1 MGRIKTKLVKRSA
14 VQILNHQRGVFSD
27 DFQQNKKAIGGVAEI
42 PSKKMRNVITGYL
55 TRLVK
60 QRNQESSGRK

>member
-14 VQILNHQRGVFSD
+14 VQILKHHGDAFSE
-27 DFQQNKKAIGGVAEI
+27 DFQHNKKAIADVAEI

>member
-14 VQILNHQRGVFSD
+14 VQILKHQGVVFSN
-27 DFQQNKKAIGGVAEI
+27 DFQQNKKAIGSVAEI

-60 QRNQESSGRK
+60 QQKQGGK

>member
-14 VQILNHQRGVFSD
+14 IQLLKHHGGAFD
-27 DFQQNKKAIGGVAEI
+27 EDFQQNKKAIAGVAEI

-60 QRNQESSGRK
+60 QKNQESGRK